1 MSERSDLVVRA
12 ATILTPE
19 ALAGQADDAAFVAV
33 RDGRIVAVG
42 PADDA
47 AEWISLTD
55 RFIDVGDATVTSGLI
70 DAHIHPILGVAMARG
85 ADFSGVTDREE
96 ARAVLAAYVAEQPA
110 GASDWIMGWGLDP
123 AVFARG
129 DFDNSLLD
137 GIADDRLVLVT
148 LFDGHSAL
156 VSDPALAAAG
166 VTGGETFPNASRVG
180 VDASGRPNGMLFEL
194 SAQALVQGILPELDF
209 DERVDALG
217 ALLQR
222 MAETGLTGGQML
234 DLGADD
240 TFEVLEEL
248 ERRGDLAIRLRVSP
262 WVMPGHSRDD
272 LESRAALQGRS
283 GRRWH
288 VSGIKLM
295 IDGTID
301 NGTAWLFEPDTHGES
316 TGSLWLEPYEYA
328 EALAFFHK
336 RGIPTATHAIGDQG
350 ISFVARTIGAQPEN
364 GTVHRIEHIETLP
377 DTVLDEIIEAGA
389 AASMQPTHCALYTR
403 ADQTDNWSQRLGR
416 ERAGHAWRT
425 RDLRDRGAIVALGSD
440 WPIAPFDPRA
450 IIAAAQLRRPA
461 GREDIAPVLPDQGL
475 TAVRALEGYTSEY
488 WRSVGE
494 PGGVIAVGSRADLA
508 VFASNPVTSDPDAFA
523 GSPVLLTVVDG
534 EVVVDHTT

>member
-12 ATILTPE
+12 GTVLTPD
-19 ALAGQADDAAFVAV
+19 ALAGTVDDARFVAV

-42 PADDA
+42 PADE
-47 AEWISLTD
+47 AEAWISHTD
-55 RFIDVGDATVTSGLI
+55 RFVDLGDATLTAGLI
-70 DAHIHPILGVAMARG
+70 DAHIHPIMGAEMARG
-85 ADFSGVTDREE
+85 VDFSGITDREE
-96 ARAVLAAYVAEQPA
+96 ARAALAEYVAGQAA
-110 GASDWIMGWGLDP
+110 GADDWILGWGLDP
-123 AVFARG
+123 AVFTGGA
-129 DFDNSLLD
+129 FDNSFFD
-137 GIADDRLVLVT
+137 GIADDRLVFVT

-156 VSDPALAAAG
+156 VSNRALALAG
-166 VTGGETFPNASRVG
+166 VTGTETFPDSSRVG
-180 VDASGRPNGMLFEL
+180 VDGEGVPTGMLFEL
-194 SAQALVQGILPELDF
+194 SAQALVQALLPELGF

-217 ALLQR
+217 ALFRR

-234 DLGADD
+234 DLGAPD

-272 LESRAALQGRS
+272 LEARAALQGRA

-288 VSGIKLM
+288 VNGIKLM
-295 IDGTID
+295 IDGTVD

-316 TGSLWLEPYEYA
+316 TESLWLQPDEYA
-328 EALAFFHK
+328 AALAFFHE
-336 RGIPTATHAIGDQG
+336 RGISTATHAIGDQG
-350 ISFVARTIGAQPEN
+350 ISFVARTIGAQPAN

-377 DTVLDEIIEAGA
+377 DEVLAEIIEAGA

-416 ERAGHAWRT
+416 ERADRAWRT
-425 RDLRDRGAIVALGSD
+425 RDLRERGAIVALGSD
-440 WPIAPFDPRA
+440 WPVAPFDPRA

-461 GREDIAPVLPDQGL
+461 GRDDIAPVRPDQAL
-475 TAVRALEGYTSEY
+475 TAVNALEGYTSEY

-494 PGGVIAVGSRADLA
+494 PGGVIEVGARADLA
-508 VFASNPVTSDPDAFA
+508 AFAVNPVTSDPDAFA
-523 GSPVLLTVVDG
+523 GSAVLLTVVDG
-534 EVVVDHTT
+534 EVVVDQT